1 MTTPAVIEWS
11 GPFNFNKIEEN
22 YGTLRGQK
30 GVYLWIYEGNPK
42 RVVYVGTG
50 TGEDGIFRRLCIEKA
65 ELLCGKHYCFK
76 GDSYLDPYEVYLRK
90 DYSEI
95 NELVKKGKFYY
106 PESNIKE
113 AEYFSTED
121 FLDYLNKLLVYTADL
136 SKLFDM
142 VRIDDVSKTLETQ
155 IQTFLLASNDIGYYR
170 KWGFQSWLGKV
181 EKLRKN
187 NFEKDFQKLLD
198 TQFKFSLAEINEL
211 KNFSTMESFTDI
223 IKSKL
228 EKK

>member
-1 MTTPAVIEWS
+1 MSKFDGDIISAEFTAAFVCENIEVALLT
-11 GPFNFNKIEEN
+11 KIKCPG
-22 YGTLRGQK
+22 YFRCH
-30 GVYLWIYEGNPK
+30 WIAAA
-42 RVVYVGTG
+42 
-50 TGEDGIFRRLCIEKA
+50 KA
-65 ELLCGKHYCFK
+65 KYHK
-76 GDSYLDPYEVYLRK
+76 
-90 DYSEI
+90 
-95 NELVKKGKFYY
+95 
-106 PESNIKE
+106 ESDIKE

-121 FLDYLNKLLVYTADL
+121 FLDSLNKLLVYTADL

-142 VRIDDVSKTLETQ
+142 DRIDDVSKTLETQ

-187 NFEKDFQKLLD
+187 NFEKDFQKLLE

-211 KNFSTMESFTDI
+211 NNFSTMKSFTDI